1 MGFIDYQGTKENRYT
16 DVLEFAKAQQE
27 EEAKRLEDE
36 KVGKWVAKY
45 IGNSRY
51 SGINLNDLIKYI
63 IVRYRNLSDKKNSLI
78 DNKSID
84 NVDEAVLWKDFSIAL
99 IVRRLEG
106 FNLPA
111 DKKNT
116 YYRTFVEK
124 VFKLTEYTPSE
135 KHYSSIE
142 EMPSYNRYF
151 ADCFDLVQ
159 EKQFWKWLGSIGEK
173 QKSELLEFVD
183 IYKQLSILLG
193 YYLFLGIRP
202 GTDDWMRRIEI
213 ECQVLDKLKA
223 DYGKGLSKHP
233 NYTKL
238 QNPLYDLVKA
248 KRETKATG
256 PDNKTENSIGSGK
269 AIEDPVRSR
278 RPQLDKKRFEEL
290 IASCSLPNY
299 TEACRLLRNCE
310 LPETMDELYQ
320 TLILRIP
327 VLQESIDKFED
338 VYQPDMYSF
347 YEYYIPE
354 ALQITETYLEYLD
367 VGIGEAILQETE
379 KEVLEAANKLLIAV
393 NDKID
398 EIYKFASIEIKA
410 KAKALESLMSQDGYV
425 DPKFKIN

>member
-36 KVGKWVAKY
+36 KVGKWVAQY
-45 IGNSRY
+45 IGDSRY
-51 SGINLNDLIKYI
+51 SGININDLIKYI
-63 IVRYRNLSDKKNSLI
+63 IVRYRNLSDKKNSLLG
-78 DNKSID
+78 NKSID
-84 NVDEAVLWKDFSIAL
+84 NVDKAVLWKDFSIAL
-99 IVRRLEG
+99 IAKRLEG
-106 FNLPA
+106 FNLSA

-116 YYRTFVEK
+116 YYKTFAEK
-124 VFKLTEYTPSE
+124 VFKLNDYTLSE
-135 KHYSSIE
+135 RHYGCME
-142 EMPSYNRYF
+142 EIPAYKRYF
-151 ADCFDLVQ
+151 SDCFDLAQ
-159 EKQFWKWLGSIGEK
+159 EKQFWKWLGSVGEK

-183 IYKQLSILLG
+183 LYKQLSILLG
-193 YYLFLGIRP
+193 YYLFQGIRP
-202 GTDDWMRRIEI
+202 GSDDWMLRLEI
-213 ECQVLDKLKA
+213 ECQVLDKLKV
-223 DYGKGLSKHP
+223 DYGKGYCKYP

-238 QNPLYDLVKA
+238 QNPLYDPVKP
-248 KRETKATG
+248 KRETKETNL
-256 PDNKTENSIGSGK
+256 DNKTENSTETGK
-269 AIEDPVRSR
+269 DIKEPVRSR
-278 RPQLDKKRFEEL
+278 QPQLDKKRFDEL
-290 IASCSLPNY
+290 IASCSLPKY
-299 TEACRLLRNCE
+299 AEACRLLRSCE
-310 LPETMDELYQ
+310 LPAEMDELYQ

-354 ALQITETYLEYLD
+354 ALQITATYLEYLD
-367 VGIGEAILQETE
+367 VGIGEGILQETE

-425 DPKFKIN
+425 DSKFKIN